1 MQAPLE
7 TDLHTKG
14 MPGMACN
21 YLSVSESGEKNTN
34 HFQTNPFRR
43 PLGCNFASFPFSG
56 VGLFFSLAF
65 CHFPSPL
72 GQTYVSWATSMQ
84 LLDMVSWS
92 FFFLF
97 VFKILTHKMQRFID
111 GGHCM
116 LTWGLLNGTQND
128 RWMMYTRVCTSYA
141 AHRRSY
147 PGWAKIMAGRAVVC
161 QVLVVSD
168 MTFIKFNINHYS
180 IIHWYSRFLVSSAL
194 GRPAWSG
201 SSGCVE
207 TTSNVRTATALHVLQ
222 DSFGTSSLSILSDF
236 KYQSVSVNHS
246 VCRRFVQDLWRR
258 DWRRRRWSPRD
269 GLSIASREMCCNFF
283 SNHSDPNSNM
293 TSRKLLFSPFPKL
306 FLWPEPVKCK
316 KPTLFDCPWH
326 LGLFEVH
333 FVVPVPLGPC
343 IRICSRR
350 TRTCPAIVRSIF
362 WWVFDTHRP
371 CSLERHQI
379 SDFLIESMV
388 PHQLAL
394 QPLWLS
400 ELFVSDQRSAENEVH
415 VSQHGAS
422 TSTIASGWCW
432 MKCGGPWSDLDAPI
446 PCFDHGPSKRQ

>member
-84 LLDMVSWS
+84 LLDMVSWP
-92 FFFLF
+92 FFFFF

-246 VCRRFVQDLWRR
+246 VCRRFVRR
-258 DWRRRRWSPRD
+258 IFGVETDVEEGGARVMGSASPAARCAVIFFQIILTPTRIWPPGNCFFPPFRSFFYD
-269 GLSIASREMCCNFF
+269 QSQWNARSQLCLIA
-283 SNHSDPNSNM
+283 
-293 TSRKLLFSPFPKL
+293 
-306 FLWPEPVKCK
+306 
-316 KPTLFDCPWH
+316 
-326 LGLFEVH
+326 LGTW
-333 FVVPVPLGPC
+333 G
-343 IRICSRR
+343 CSR
-350 TRTCPAIVRSIF
+350 SIS
-362 WWVFDTHRP
+362 WCLCRWG
-371 CSLERHQI
+371 
-379 SDFLIESMV
+379 
-388 PHQLAL
+388 LA
-394 QPLWLS
+394 
-400 ELFVSDQRSAENEVH
+400 
-415 VSQHGAS
+415 
-422 TSTIASGWCW
+422 
-432 MKCGGPWSDLDAPI
+432 
-446 PCFDHGPSKRQ
+446 